1 MMKSRRIW
9 TTSSISY
16 TEKIE
21 VSIRGLLSITAT
33 LDTQEDEEPDEE
45 DSYTSY
51 DPQTIEAT
59 RHGTSLIS
67 DRLLLHH
74 HTILAGRIGRRTF
87 VHLLH
92 LSLVLLGG
100 LGRELLGDEGTELLI
115 VCRHTTTRGA
125 VLSDELRMALSERR
139 ELLG

>member
-9 TTSSISY
+9 TRSSISY

-21 VSIRGLLSITAT
+21 VSIRGLLSITAA

-45 DSYTSY
+45 DSYPSH
-51 DPQTIEAT
+51 DPQTIEAA

-74 HTILAGRIGRRTF
+74 HTILAGCIGRRTF

-92 LSLVLLGG
+92 LRLILLGG
-100 LGRELLGDEGTELLI
+100 LGRELLGD
-115 VCRHTTTRGA
+115 
-125 VLSDELRMALSERR
+125 
-139 ELLG
+139 